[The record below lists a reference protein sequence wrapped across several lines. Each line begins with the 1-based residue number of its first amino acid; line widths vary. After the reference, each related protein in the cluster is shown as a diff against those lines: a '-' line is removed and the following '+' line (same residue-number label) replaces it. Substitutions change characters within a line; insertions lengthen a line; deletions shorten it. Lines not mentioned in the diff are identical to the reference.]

1 MSEKFKFSVIIPVYN
16 VEDYLREAIDSIV
29 NQNIG
34 FEKNI
39 QLILINDGSEDN
51 SEAVCL
57 EYKEKYPNNIVY
69 LKQENAGVSAAR
81 NKGME
86 YIQGEIVNFID
97 SDDKWELD
105 CFKRVYQFFKRHKQ
119 VDVATAT
126 IEFFEAKTGGHI
138 LNYRM
143 NAGQRVADL
152 TQEEEYNS
160 IVVQVATSFFR
171 ASAIEDVRFK
181 EGLKFGEDSLFVN
194 TVVLKKMLLGFIPK
208 AKYYYRKRESGTSAV
223 QISKYQPDF
232 FDETLD
238 DYHFAL
244 MELSRKVQGRVV
256 PYIQYVVYYDLAWRF
271 RLDLDET
278 LDEQQ
283 RKNFLDKS
291 HQIMQEI
298 DDEVIL
304 RNAVHRNFVHKGI
317 AYEIKHQRKLT
328 DEIELTEE
336 GELTVGEKL
345 LLTLAKSPG
354 MCRVQFIEIKNKYF
368 HMEGTFS
375 KWLLELS
382 KLNPQFVIAVGK
394 KRYKPQIWENN
405 NASVMTID
413 GKVHHSCCFS
423 VNIPMKIFKEGKIGR
438 VRSALLLNGEKYNI
452 GMSYSK
458 FVPNWNNSKGI
469 FRNHGKILCIPKK
482 KVIMIYRLKRT
493 FWTKLKYIWM
503 HQRWLRKNKFGKI
516 ANYRIHYFFHR
527 RFHKPPKDIWL
538 LSDRVMNA
546 GDNGEVFFKYLN
558 SIEIPGVQPVFAI
571 SKDAECAARLQ
582 KEGKVV
588 FFDTK
593 EYMDTFLDAKKIISS
608 GASEFTLNPF
618 GRDRVHI
625 QDLFK
630 YKFYYLQHGVACAD
644 LSAWLNRD
652 AKNIE
657 MIFTVS
663 QRERTSFIN
672 DAYRYKEDNIVL
684 TGQARFDELYDKRE
698 KNILILPTW
707 RKSIKQSYDSNTTS
721 IYYDGFVDT
730 DYFKFYNG
738 LMNHPRL
745 LEKMRALGYKG
756 TFCLHPIHKEQ
767 WVDFQ
772 GNDVFAVNEG
782 YVDYNTVFAKAAL
795 TVTDYSSVIFDFAYL
810 RKYIIYAQFDKE
822 QFFEDQTY
830 DEGYFSYEK
839 DGFGPVCYDLEAT
852 VDALIAAIDQ
862 DCKVPQKYIDRV
874 NSFFAF
880 DDQKNSERIYEAI
893 VKHDAIKP
901 QVPQMSVRLDLEQ
914 QTGEEKTHKASF
926 MDRDDNDIHDKDEN
940 LSDDTEE
947 DDSLEVEEVD

>member
-1 MSEKFKFSVIIPVYN
+1 MSEKFKFSVVIPVYN

-29 NQNIG
+29 SQNIG

-39 QLILINDGSEDN
+39 QIILINDGSQDD
-51 SEAVCL
+51 SEAICL

-69 LKQENAGVSAAR
+69 LKQENSGVSAAR

-105 CFKRVYQFFKRHKQ
+105 SFKRVYQFFKKYKQ

-143 NAGQRVADL
+143 NEGQRVADL
-152 TQEEEYNS
+152 TKEEEYNS

-238 DYHFAL
+238 NYHFAL
-244 MELSRKVQGRVV
+244 MELSRKNQGSVV
-256 PYIQYVVYYDLAWRF
+256 PYIQYVIYYDLAWRF
-271 RLDLDET
+271 RIDLGET
-278 LDEQQ
+278 LNEQQ
-283 RKNFLDKS
+283 RKKFLDKS

-304 RNAVHRNFVHKGI
+304 RNPVHRNFVHKGI
-317 AYEIKHQRKLT
+317 AYKVKHGHKLT
-328 DEIELTEE
+328 DDIELTEE
-336 GELTVGEKL
+336 AELAVGDQL
-345 LLTLAKSPG
+345 LLTLPKSFG
-354 MCRVQFIEIKNKYF
+354 MCRVNFIDIKNKCF
-368 HMEGTFS
+368 HMEGTVS
-375 KWLLELS
+375 KWLFELS
-382 KLNPQFVIAVGK
+382 RLSPQFVIAVGK
-394 KRYKPQIWENN
+394 KIYQPDIWENT
-405 NASVMTID
+405 NAGVMTMD
-413 GKVHHSCCFS
+413 GRVHHSYCFS
-423 VNIPMKIFKEGKIGR
+423 VNIPMKIFKLGKIGR
-438 VRSALLLNGEKYNI
+438 VRSALILNGKKYNI

-458 FVPNWNNSKGI
+458 FVPNWNTSKGI
-469 FRNHGKILCIPKK
+469 FKNHGNLIYLPKK
-482 KVIMIYRLKRT
+482 KVVMVYRLNRS
-493 FWTKLKYIWM
+493 FWTKLKYIWK

-527 RFHKPPKDIWL
+527 RFHKPQKDIWL

-558 SIEIPGVQPVFAI
+558 SIDIPGVQPVFAI
-571 SKDAECAARLQ
+571 SKDAECAGRLQ

-593 EYMDTFLDAKKIISS
+593 EYLDTFLDAKKIISS

-618 GRDRVHI
+618 GRDRAHV
-625 QDLFK
+625 QDLFH

-644 LSAWLNRD
+644 LSSWLNRD

-663 QRERTSFIN
+663 KRERASFIN
-672 DAYRYKEDNIVL
+672 DAYRYKENNVAL
-684 TGQARFDELYDKRE
+684 TGQARFDELYDKKE

-721 IYYDGFVDT
+721 VYFDGFVDT
-730 DYFKFYNG
+730 EYFQFYNG

-745 LEKMRALGYKG
+745 LEKMRSLGYKG

-767 WVDFQ
+767 WIDFQ
-772 GNDVFAVNEG
+772 GNDVFTVNEG
-782 YVDYNTVFAKAAL
+782 YVDYNKVFAQAAL

-822 QFFEDQTY
+822 QFFADQTY

-839 DGFGPVCYDLEAT
+839 DGFGPVCYDLEAA
-852 VDALIAAIDQ
+852 VDALIEALEQ
-862 DCKVPQKYIDRV
+862 NCKVPEMYIDRI
-874 NSFFAF
+874 NSFFDF
-880 DDQKNSERIYEAI
+880 DDKKNSERIYQAI
-893 VKHDAIKP
+893 VAHDKKSPVIP
-901 QVPQMSVRLDLEQ
+901 EISVRLDLQ
-914 QTGEEKTHKASF
+914 QAWNKGDMESDTTEDKDLYDNEENDGEEEEG
-926 MDRDDNDIHDKDEN
+926 DDN
-940 LSDDTEE
+940 LEE
-947 DDSLEVEEVD
+947 EEID